1 MAKLRGRDLANFRT
15 VTDALK
21 NGEIDT
27 IDGIV
32 DAILVDTGTTI
43 PGTISTAQ
51 ADLDVLTG
59 ATGANLLTATQASI
73 DAIEADTAA
82 MGWRCVEKTDG
93 AVLTGDDDLFDIT
106 GGPVRAQI
114 VGLVTTV
121 IGGAANGDLQ
131 IDVTEPAATIDLNA
145 APVAI
150 DADAAGTIYMCLDS
164 TSVFTPVTAGAVIVD
179 TVDAPEAHFILP
191 VGTVIFRSSA
201 AQTGVIAW
209 FMQYQPLSPNS
220 VVTAAT

>member
-1 MAKLRGRDLANFRT
+1 MAKLRTRDLSNLRT
-15 VTDALK
+15 VFEAVDTEVA
-21 NGEIDT
+21 T
-27 IDGIV
+27 IDSIV
-32 DAILVDTGTTI
+32 DAIL
-43 PGTISTAQ
+43 
-51 ADLDVLTG
+51 L
-59 ATGANLLTATQASI
+59 
-73 DAIEADTAA
+73 DTAA

-150 DADAAGTIYMCLDS
+150 DADAAGTIYMSLDS

-191 VGTVIFRSSA
+191 AGTVIFRSSA

>member
-1 MAKLRGRDLANFRT
+1 MAKLRTRDLSNLRT
-15 VTDALK
+15 VFEAVDTEVA
-21 NGEIDT
+21 T
-27 IDGIV
+27 IDSIV
-32 DAILVDTGTTI
+32 DAIL
-43 PGTISTAQ
+43 
-51 ADLDVLTG
+51 L
-59 ATGANLLTATQASI
+59 
-73 DAIEADTAA
+73 DTAA

-164 TSVFTPVTAGAVIVD
+164 SSVFTPVSAGAVIVD
-179 TVDAPEAHFILP
+179 AVDAPEAHFILP
-191 VGTVIFRSSA
+191 AGTVIFRSSA